1 MENKVVK
8 CNKINI
14 SNSEK
19 FTLIAGPC
27 QLESED
33 HALNVATKLK
43 EITQKLKY

>member
-27 QLESED
+27 QLESEE
-33 HALNVATKLK
+33 HALDVASKLK
-43 EITQKLKY
+43 EITEKHTA